1 MLSTRAAA
9 SLPSRTFARPEGERG
24 VDWPPVARHCRK
36 GTRDVRAH
44 SAARQRADF
53 PHPRPGRMNTSLR
66 RGYIF
71 RHAHTLAGRRALAR
85 RCRASPPPRSP
96 QWTRAPS
103 RSRRGGTK
111 PTDRIGQESFT
122 IRRTRGP
129 GGDVVVA
136 NATVTFDTE
145 HLAPALRTDT
155 SFSPLAYQVEV
166 RTGAD
171 VERLRG
177 RIGGGRFSAQLK
189 NAKGES
195 SKEYIVSD
203 GALILDDDIF
213 HQYYFLVQ
221 RARGG
226 SATIPVV
233 IPRRNTAGDDAHSG
247 GRERAGARRHVVA
260 WKGVTTRS
268 RSLRAPRG
276 RCGRMRR
283 GASSRCSWTAT
294 NITATR
300 DALPR

>member
-1 MLSTRAAA
+1 
-9 SLPSRTFARPEGERG
+9 
-24 VDWPPVARHCRK
+24 
-36 GTRDVRAH
+36 
-44 SAARQRADF
+44 
-53 PHPRPGRMNTSLR
+53 MNSSLR
-66 RGYIF
+66 RGYHISDM
-71 RHAHTLAGRRALAR
+71 RTLSLVVALSLAR
-85 RCRASPPPRSP
+85 PSL
-96 QWTRAPS
+96 APAQVS
-103 RSRRGGTK
+103 TVDEGTFTITRGGTR
-111 PTDRIGQESFT
+111 PSDRIGQESFT

-145 HLAPALRTDT
+145 RLAPALRTDT
-155 SFSPLAYQVEV
+155 SFSPLAYEVEV
-166 RTGAD
+166 RTGAN

-189 NAKGES
+189 SAKGES

-233 IPRRNTAGDDAHSG
+233 IPRRNLQETMRIQAGGNEQVRVGTTSVEARHYTIQEPSGATRQVWADAQGRVLKVQLDG
-247 GRERAGARRHVVA
+247 G
-260 WKGVTTRS
+260 
-268 RSLRAPRG
+268 
-276 RCGRMRR
+276 
-283 GASSRCSWTAT
+283 

-300 DALPR
+300 DELPR

>member
-1 MLSTRAAA
+1 
-9 SLPSRTFARPEGERG
+9 
-24 VDWPPVARHCRK
+24 
-36 GTRDVRAH
+36 
-44 SAARQRADF
+44 
-53 PHPRPGRMNTSLR
+53 MNTSARQVYHIPDMRTFCTAVALS
-66 RGYIF
+66 
-71 RHAHTLAGRRALAR
+71 LAISGAAF
-85 RCRASPPPRSP
+85 AQVTTVDEGSF
-96 QWTRAPS
+96 TIT
-103 RSRRGGTK
+103 RGGTK
-111 PTDRIGQESFT
+111 LTDRIGQESFS

-166 RTGAD
+166 KTGAD

-226 SATIPVV
+226 AATIPVV
-233 IPRRNTAGDDAHSG
+233 IPRRNTQETMRIQPGANEQVRVGTTSVEARHYTIQEPG
-247 GRERAGARRHVVA
+247 GG
-260 WKGVTTRS
+260 TRQLWADS
-268 RSLRAPRG
+268 QG
-276 RCGRMRR
+276 RILKVQLD
-283 GASSRCSWTAT
+283 AT

-300 DALPR
+300 DELPR

>member
-1 MLSTRAAA
+1 
-9 SLPSRTFARPEGERG
+9 
-24 VDWPPVARHCRK
+24 
-36 GTRDVRAH
+36 
-44 SAARQRADF
+44 
-53 PHPRPGRMNTSLR
+53 MNTPLC
-66 RGYIF
+66 RGYHISTC
-71 RHAHTLAGRRALAR
+71 AYSL
-85 RCRASPPPRSP
+85 
-96 QWTRAPS
+96 S
-103 RSRRGGTK
+103 RSRSRSPCRAIAFAQVTTVDEGSFTITRGGTK
-111 PTDRIGQESFT
+111 PSDRIGQESFT

-166 RTGAD
+166 RTGTD

-213 HQYYFLVQ
+213 HQYYFMVQ

-233 IPRRNTAGDDAHSG
+233 IPRRNTQETM
-247 GRERAGARRHVVA
+247 RIQAGANEQVRVGTSSVEGA
-260 WKGVTTRS
+260 TTRS
-268 RSLRAPRG
+268 RSPPAPRG
-276 RCGRMRR
+276 RSGPMRR
-283 GASSRCSWTAT
+283 DGSSRSSSMPR

-300 DALPR
+300 DALPQ

>member
-1 MLSTRAAA
+1 MRTLSLVVAFTLALPSLAPAQVIIVDEGSFTITRGSTR
-9 SLPSRTFARPEGERG
+9 PS
-24 VDWPPVARHCRK
+24 
-36 GTRDVRAH
+36 
-44 SAARQRADF
+44 
-53 PHPRPGRMNTSLR
+53 
-66 RGYIF
+66 
-71 RHAHTLAGRRALAR
+71 
-85 RCRASPPPRSP
+85 
-96 QWTRAPS
+96 
-103 RSRRGGTK
+103 
-111 PTDRIGQESFT
+111 DRIGQESFT

-166 RTGAD
+166 RTGTD

-226 SATIPVV
+226 SAIIPVV
-233 IPRRNTAGDDAHSG
+233 IPRRNTQETM
-247 GRERAGARRHVVA
+247 RIQAGANEQVRVGTSSVEARHYTVQEPSGA
-260 WKGVTTRS
+260 TRQIW
-268 RSLRAPRG
+268 ADAQG
-276 RCGRMRR
+276 RILKVQLDG
-283 GASSRCSWTAT
+283 GK
-294 NITATR
+294 ITAAR
-300 DALPR
+300 DELPR

>member
-1 MLSTRAAA
+1 
-9 SLPSRTFARPEGERG
+9 
-24 VDWPPVARHCRK
+24 
-36 GTRDVRAH
+36 
-44 SAARQRADF
+44 
-53 PHPRPGRMNTSLR
+53 MNSSLR
-66 RGYIF
+66 RGYIMSDM
-71 RHAHTLAGRRALAR
+71 RTLSLVVALSLAL
-85 RCRASPPPRSP
+85 
-96 QWTRAPS
+96 PS
-103 RSRRGGTK
+103 LATGQVTTVDEGTFTITRGGTR
-111 PTDRIGQESFT
+111 PSDRIGQESFT

-145 HLAPALRTDT
+145 RLAPALRTDT
-155 SFSPLAYQVEV
+155 SFSPLAYEVEV
-166 RTGAD
+166 RTGAN

-189 NAKGES
+189 SPKGES

-233 IPRRNTAGDDAHSG
+233 IPRRNLQETM
-247 GRERAGARRHVVA
+247 RIQAGANEQVRVGTTSVEARHYTIQEPSGA
-260 WKGVTTRS
+260 TRDVW
-268 RSLRAPRG
+268 ADAQG
-276 RCGRMRR
+276 RILKVQLDG
-283 GASSRCSWTAT
+283 G

-300 DALPR
+300 DELPR

>member
-1 MLSTRAAA
+1 
-9 SLPSRTFARPEGERG
+9 
-24 VDWPPVARHCRK
+24 
-36 GTRDVRAH
+36 
-44 SAARQRADF
+44 
-53 PHPRPGRMNTSLR
+53 MNRFLR
-66 RGYIF
+66 RGYTIPDM
-71 RHAHTLAGRRALAR
+71 RTLSLVVALSLAQP
-85 RCRASPPPRSP
+85 SL
-96 QWTRAPS
+96 APAQVTTVDEGS
-103 RSRRGGTK
+103 FTITRGGTR
-111 PTDRIGQESFT
+111 PSDRIGQESFT

-129 GGDVVVA
+129 GGDVMVA

-233 IPRRNTAGDDAHSG
+233 IPRRNTQ
-247 GRERAGARRHVVA
+247 ETMKIQAGAAEQVRVGTSSVEARHYTIQEPGGA
-260 WKGVTTRS
+260 TRQVW
-268 RSLRAPRG
+268 ADAQG
-276 RCGRMRR
+276 RVLKVQLD
-283 GASSRCSWTAT
+283 SS

-300 DALPR
+300 DELPR

>member
-1 MLSTRAAA
+1 
-9 SLPSRTFARPEGERG
+9 
-24 VDWPPVARHCRK
+24 
-36 GTRDVRAH
+36 
-44 SAARQRADF
+44 
-53 PHPRPGRMNTSLR
+53 MNSSLR
-66 RGYIF
+66 RGY
-71 RHAHTLAGRRALAR
+71 HTFDMRTLSLVVALSFALPSLAPAQVTTVDEG
-85 RCRASPPPRSP
+85 
-96 QWTRAPS
+96 TFTIT
-103 RSRRGGTK
+103 RGGTR
-111 PTDRIGQESFT
+111 PSDRIGQESFT

-155 SFSPLAYQVEV
+155 SFSPLAYEVEV
-166 RTGAD
+166 RTGAN

-189 NAKGES
+189 SAKGES

-233 IPRRNTAGDDAHSG
+233 IPRRNLQETM
-247 GRERAGARRHVVA
+247 RIQAGANEQVRVGTTSVEARHYTIQEPSGA
-260 WKGVTTRS
+260 TRQVW
-268 RSLRAPRG
+268 ADAQG
-276 RCGRMRR
+276 RVLKVQLDG
-283 GASSRCSWTAT
+283 G

-300 DALPR
+300 DELPR

>member
-1 MLSTRAAA
+1 MNASPCPGYHISDMRTLSLVVALSLA
-9 SLPSRTFARPEGERG
+9 LPS
-24 VDWPPVARHCRK
+24 V
-36 GTRDVRAH
+36 
-44 SAARQRADF
+44 
-53 PHPRPGRMNTSLR
+53 
-66 RGYIF
+66 
-71 RHAHTLAGRRALAR
+71 
-85 RCRASPPPRSP
+85 
-96 QWTRAPS
+96 APS
-103 RSRRGGTK
+103 QVTTVDEGSFTITRGGTR
-111 PTDRIGQESFT
+111 PSDRIGQESFT
-122 IRRTRGP
+122 IRRTRGA

-166 RTGAD
+166 RTGTD

-233 IPRRNTAGDDAHSG
+233 IPRRNTQETM
-247 GRERAGARRHVVA
+247 RIQAGANEQVRVGTSAAEARHYTVQEPGGA
-260 WKGVTTRS
+260 TRQVW
-268 RSLRAPRG
+268 ADAQG
-276 RCGRMRR
+276 RILKVQLDGD
-283 GASSRCSWTAT
+283 
-294 NITATR
+294 NITASR
-300 DALPR
+300 DELPR

>member
-1 MLSTRAAA
+1 
-9 SLPSRTFARPEGERG
+9 
-24 VDWPPVARHCRK
+24 
-36 GTRDVRAH
+36 
-44 SAARQRADF
+44 
-53 PHPRPGRMNTSLR
+53 MNTSLPGVYHISDMRSLR
-66 RGYIF
+66 RF
-71 RHAHTLAGRRALAR
+71 AVALSLAL
-85 RCRASPPPRSP
+85 
-96 QWTRAPS
+96 PS
-103 RSRRGGTK
+103 VAVAQVTTVDEGSFTITRGGTK
-111 PTDRIGQESFT
+111 PADRIGQESFT
-122 IRRTRGP
+122 IRRTSGP

-166 RTGAD
+166 RKGTD

-233 IPRRNTAGDDAHSG
+233 IPRRNTQETM
-247 GRERAGARRHVVA
+247 RVQAGANEQVRVGPRR
-260 WKGVTTRS
+260 WRRGTTPS
-268 RSLRAPRG
+268 RSPTAPPARSG
-276 RCGRMRR
+276 RTRR
-283 GASSRCSWTAT
+283 GGS
-294 NITATR
+294 
-300 DALPR
+300 

>member
-1 MLSTRAAA
+1 
-9 SLPSRTFARPEGERG
+9 
-24 VDWPPVARHCRK
+24 
-36 GTRDVRAH
+36 
-44 SAARQRADF
+44 
-53 PHPRPGRMNTSLR
+53 MNTSSRRVYHIPDMRSLR
-66 RGYIF
+66 RF
-71 RHAHTLAGRRALAR
+71 AVALSLAL
-85 RCRASPPPRSP
+85 
-96 QWTRAPS
+96 PS
-103 RSRRGGTK
+103 VAVAQVTTVDEGSFTITRGGTK
-111 PTDRIGQESFT
+111 PADRIGQESFT
-122 IRRTRGP
+122 IRRTSGP

-136 NATVTFDTE
+136 NATVMFDTE

-166 RTGAD
+166 RKGTD

-233 IPRRNTAGDDAHSG
+233 IPRRNTQETMRVQRGCQ
-247 GRERAGARRHVVA
+247 RAGARGDHLGGGAALHHPGAQRRHPS
-260 WKGVTTRS
+260 G
-268 RSLRAPRG
+268 LGGRAGADPEG
-276 RCGRMRR
+276 SARR
-283 GASSRCSWTAT
+283 
-294 NITATR
+294 
-300 DALPR
+300 

>member
-1 MLSTRAAA
+1 
-9 SLPSRTFARPEGERG
+9 
-24 VDWPPVARHCRK
+24 
-36 GTRDVRAH
+36 
-44 SAARQRADF
+44 
-53 PHPRPGRMNTSLR
+53 MNTPLR
-66 RGYIF
+66 RGYHISDM
-71 RHAHTLAGRRALAR
+71 RTLTFVVALSLAL
-85 RCRASPPPRSP
+85 
-96 QWTRAPS
+96 PS
-103 RSRRGGTK
+103 VAVAQVTTVDEGSFTITRGGTK
-111 PTDRIGQESFT
+111 PADRIGQESFT
-122 IRRTRGP
+122 IRRTKGP

-145 HLAPALRTDT
+145 HLSPALRTDT

-166 RTGAD
+166 RTGTD

-189 NAKGES
+189 TAKGES

-233 IPRRNTAGDDAHSG
+233 IPRRNTQETM
-247 GRERAGARRHVVA
+247 RIQAGANEQVRV
-260 WKGVTTRS
+260 GTTS
-268 RSLRAPRG
+268 VEG
-276 RCGRMRR
+276 RQYTIQEPTGATRQIWADAQGRILKVHLD
-283 GASSRCSWTAT
+283 GS

-300 DALPR
+300 DELPH

>member
-1 MLSTRAAA
+1 
-9 SLPSRTFARPEGERG
+9 
-24 VDWPPVARHCRK
+24 
-36 GTRDVRAH
+36 
-44 SAARQRADF
+44 
-53 PHPRPGRMNTSLR
+53 MNSSLR
-66 RGYIF
+66 RGY
-71 RHAHTLAGRRALAR
+71 HTFDMRTLSLVVALSFALPSLALA
-85 RCRASPPPRSP
+85 
-96 QWTRAPS
+96 QVTTVDEGTFTIT
-103 RSRRGGTK
+103 RGGTR
-111 PTDRIGQESFT
+111 PSDRIGQESFT

-145 HLAPALRTDT
+145 RLAPALRTDT
-155 SFSPLAYQVEV
+155 SFSPLAYEVEV
-166 RTGAD
+166 RTGAN

-189 NAKGES
+189 SAKGES

-233 IPRRNTAGDDAHSG
+233 IPRRNLQETM
-247 GRERAGARRHVVA
+247 RIQAGANEQVRVGTTSVEARHYTIQEPSGA
-260 WKGVTTRS
+260 TRQVW
-268 RSLRAPRG
+268 ADAQG
-276 RCGRMRR
+276 RVLKVQLDG
-283 GASSRCSWTAT
+283 G

-300 DALPR
+300 DELPR

>member
-1 MLSTRAAA
+1 
-9 SLPSRTFARPEGERG
+9 
-24 VDWPPVARHCRK
+24 
-36 GTRDVRAH
+36 
-44 SAARQRADF
+44 
-53 PHPRPGRMNTSLR
+53 MNRSLR
-66 RGYIF
+66 RGYNIPDM
-71 RHAHTLAGRRALAR
+71 RTLSLAVALSLAVP
-85 RCRASPPPRSP
+85 SL
-96 QWTRAPS
+96 APAQVS
-103 RSRRGGTK
+103 TVDEGSFTITRGGTR
-111 PTDRIGQESFT
+111 PSDRIGQEAFT

-136 NATVTFDTE
+136 NATVTFDTQ

-155 SFSPLAYQVEV
+155 SFLPLAYQVEV

-189 NAKGES
+189 TAKGES

-233 IPRRNTAGDDAHSG
+233 IPRRNTQETM
-247 GRERAGARRHVVA
+247 RIQAGASEQVRVGTTSVEARHYTIQEA
-260 WKGVTTRS
+260 AGATRQVW
-268 RSLRAPRG
+268 ADAQG
-276 RCGRMRR
+276 RVLKVQLDG
-283 GASSRCSWTAT
+283 G

-300 DALPR
+300 DELPR

>member
-1 MLSTRAAA
+1 MNAFA
-9 SLPSRTFARPEGERG
+9 PS
-24 VDWPPVARHCRK
+24 
-36 GTRDVRAH
+36 
-44 SAARQRADF
+44 
-53 PHPRPGRMNTSLR
+53 
-66 RGYIF
+66 GYIMF
-71 RHAHTLAGRRALAR
+71 DMRTLMLLAALSLASPSLAR
-85 RCRASPPPRSP
+85 AQVTTVDEGSF
-96 QWTRAPS
+96 TIT
-103 RSRRGGTK
+103 RGGTR
-111 PTDRIGQESFT
+111 PSDRIGQESFT

-166 RTGAD
+166 RTGTD

-233 IPRRNTAGDDAHSG
+233 IPRRNTQ
-247 GRERAGARRHVVA
+247 ETMKIQAGATEQVRVGTSSAEARHYTVEEPGGA
-260 WKGVTTRS
+260 TRQIW
-268 RSLRAPRG
+268 ADAQG
-276 RCGRMRR
+276 RVLKVQLDG
-283 GASSRCSWTAT
+283 G

-300 DALPR
+300 DELPR

>member
-1 MLSTRAAA
+1 
-9 SLPSRTFARPEGERG
+9 
-24 VDWPPVARHCRK
+24 
-36 GTRDVRAH
+36 
-44 SAARQRADF
+44 
-53 PHPRPGRMNTSLR
+53 MNASLR
-66 RGYIF
+66 RGYHISDM
-71 RHAHTLAGRRALAR
+71 RTLSLVVALSLALP
-85 RCRASPPPRSP
+85 SV
-96 QWTRAPS
+96 APS
-103 RSRRGGTK
+103 QVATVDEGTFTITRGGTR
-111 PTDRIGQESFT
+111 PSDRIGQESFT

-166 RTGAD
+166 RTGTD

-233 IPRRNTAGDDAHSG
+233 IPRRNTQ
-247 GRERAGARRHVVA
+247 ETMKIQAGATEQVRVGTSSAEARHYTVQEPGGA
-260 WKGVTTRS
+260 TRQVW
-268 RSLRAPRG
+268 ADVQG
-276 RCGRMRR
+276 RILKVQLDG
-283 GASSRCSWTAT
+283 G

-300 DALPR
+300 DELPR

>member
-1 MLSTRAAA
+1 MRTLSSVVALSLAVSSA
-9 SLPSRTFARPEGERG
+9 SFAQVTTVDEGSF
-24 VDWPPVARHCRK
+24 
-36 GTRDVRAH
+36 TI
-44 SAARQRADF
+44 
-53 PHPRPGRMNTSLR
+53 T
-66 RGYIF
+66 
-71 RHAHTLAGRRALAR
+71 
-85 RCRASPPPRSP
+85 
-96 QWTRAPS
+96 
-103 RSRRGGTK
+103 RGGTL
-111 PTDRIGQESFT
+111 PANRIGQESFT

-145 HLAPALRTDT
+145 HIAPALRTDT

-166 RTGAD
+166 RTGTD

-189 NAKGES
+189 TAKGES

-203 GALILDDDIF
+203 GALILDDDVF

-233 IPRRNTAGDDAHSG
+233 IPRRNTQETMRIQPGANEQVRVGTSSVEARHYTIQEPTGATRQVWADAQGRILKVQLDG
-247 GRERAGARRHVVA
+247 G
-260 WKGVTTRS
+260 
-268 RSLRAPRG
+268 
-276 RCGRMRR
+276 
-283 GASSRCSWTAT
+283 

-300 DALPR
+300 DELPR

>member
-1 MLSTRAAA
+1 
-9 SLPSRTFARPEGERG
+9 
-24 VDWPPVARHCRK
+24 
-36 GTRDVRAH
+36 
-44 SAARQRADF
+44 
-53 PHPRPGRMNTSLR
+53 MNTTLR
-66 RGYIF
+66 RGYHIPDM
-71 RHAHTLAGRRALAR
+71 RTLRLAIALSLALSS
-85 RCRASPPPRSP
+85 AAVAQVTTVDEGSF
-96 QWTRAPS
+96 TIT
-103 RSRRGGTK
+103 RGGTK

-166 RTGAD
+166 RTGTD

-221 RARGG
+221 RARNSGG

-233 IPRRNTAGDDAHSG
+233 IPRRNTQETM
-247 GRERAGARRHVVA
+247 RIQAGANEQVRVGTTSVEARHFTIQEPTGA
-260 WKGVTTRS
+260 TRQVW
-268 RSLRAPRG
+268 ADTQG
-276 RCGRMRR
+276 RILKVQLDG
-283 GASSRCSWTAT
+283 GG
-294 NITATR
+294 ITASR
-300 DALPR
+300 DELPR

>member
-1 MLSTRAAA
+1 
-9 SLPSRTFARPEGERG
+9 
-24 VDWPPVARHCRK
+24 
-36 GTRDVRAH
+36 
-44 SAARQRADF
+44 
-53 PHPRPGRMNTSLR
+53 MNSSLR
-66 RGYIF
+66 RGYIMSDM
-71 RHAHTLAGRRALAR
+71 RTLSLVVALSLAL
-85 RCRASPPPRSP
+85 
-96 QWTRAPS
+96 PS
-103 RSRRGGTK
+103 LATGQVTTVDEGTFTITRGGTR
-111 PTDRIGQESFT
+111 PSDRIGQESFT

-145 HLAPALRTDT
+145 RLAPALRTDT
-155 SFSPLAYQVEV
+155 SFSPLAYEVEV
-166 RTGAD
+166 RTGAN

-189 NAKGES
+189 SPKGES

-233 IPRRNTAGDDAHSG
+233 IPRRNLQETM
-247 GRERAGARRHVVA
+247 RIQAGANEQVRVGTTSVEARHYTVQEPSGA
-260 WKGVTTRS
+260 TRQVW
-268 RSLRAPRG
+268 ADAQG
-276 RCGRMRR
+276 RVLKVQLDG
-283 GASSRCSWTAT
+283 G

-300 DALPR
+300 DELPR

>member
-1 MLSTRAAA
+1 
-9 SLPSRTFARPEGERG
+9 
-24 VDWPPVARHCRK
+24 
-36 GTRDVRAH
+36 
-44 SAARQRADF
+44 
-53 PHPRPGRMNTSLR
+53 MNPSLR
-66 RGYIF
+66 RGYIMSDM
-71 RHAHTLAGRRALAR
+71 RTLSLVVALSLAL
-85 RCRASPPPRSP
+85 
-96 QWTRAPS
+96 PS
-103 RSRRGGTK
+103 LATGQVTTVDEGTFTITRGGTR
-111 PTDRIGQESFT
+111 PSDRIGQESFT

-145 HLAPALRTDT
+145 RLAPALRTDT
-155 SFSPLAYQVEV
+155 SFSPLAYEVEV
-166 RTGAD
+166 RTGAN

-189 NAKGES
+189 SPKGES

-233 IPRRNTAGDDAHSG
+233 IPRRNLQETM
-247 GRERAGARRHVVA
+247 RIQAGANEQVRVGTTSVEARHYTIQEPSGA
-260 WKGVTTRS
+260 TRDVW
-268 RSLRAPRG
+268 ADAQG
-276 RCGRMRR
+276 RILKVQLDG
-283 GASSRCSWTAT
+283 G

-300 DALPR
+300 DELPR

>member
-1 MLSTRAAA
+1 
-9 SLPSRTFARPEGERG
+9 
-24 VDWPPVARHCRK
+24 
-36 GTRDVRAH
+36 
-44 SAARQRADF
+44 
-53 PHPRPGRMNTSLR
+53 MNTTLR
-66 RGYIF
+66 RGYHISDM
-71 RHAHTLAGRRALAR
+71 RTLCTAIALSLALTSI
-85 RCRASPPPRSP
+85 ATAQVTTVDEGSF
-96 QWTRAPS
+96 TIT
-103 RSRRGGTK
+103 RGGTK

-122 IRRTRGP
+122 IRRTKGP

-166 RTGAD
+166 RTGTD

-221 RARGG
+221 RARGAQG

-233 IPRRNTAGDDAHSG
+233 IPRRNTQETMRIQSGANEQVRVGTTSVEARHYTIQEPTGATRQVWADAQGRILKVQLDASG
-247 GRERAGARRHVVA
+247 
-260 WKGVTTRS
+260 
-268 RSLRAPRG
+268 
-276 RCGRMRR
+276 
-283 GASSRCSWTAT
+283 
-294 NITATR
+294 ITATR
-300 DALPR
+300 DELPR

>member
-1 MLSTRAAA
+1 
-9 SLPSRTFARPEGERG
+9 
-24 VDWPPVARHCRK
+24 
-36 GTRDVRAH
+36 
-44 SAARQRADF
+44 
-53 PHPRPGRMNTSLR
+53 MNSSLR
-66 RGYIF
+66 RGYHISDM
-71 RHAHTLAGRRALAR
+71 RTLSLAVALLAMP
-85 RCRASPPPRSP
+85 SF
-96 QWTRAPS
+96 APAQVTTVDEGTFTIT
-103 RSRRGGTK
+103 RGGTR
-111 PTDRIGQESFT
+111 PSDRIGQESFT

-166 RTGAD
+166 RTGTD

-233 IPRRNTAGDDAHSG
+233 IPRRNLQETMRIQSGANEQVRVGTTSVEARHYTIQEPSGATRQVWADAQGRVLKVQLDG
-247 GRERAGARRHVVA
+247 G
-260 WKGVTTRS
+260 
-268 RSLRAPRG
+268 
-276 RCGRMRR
+276 
-283 GASSRCSWTAT
+283 

-300 DALPR
+300 DELPR

>member
-1 MLSTRAAA
+1 MNTTLRLGYHLPDMRTLRRFATVLSLALPGVAAA
-9 SLPSRTFARPEGERG
+9 QVTTVDEGSF
-24 VDWPPVARHCRK
+24 
-36 GTRDVRAH
+36 TI
-44 SAARQRADF
+44 
-53 PHPRPGRMNTSLR
+53 T
-66 RGYIF
+66 
-71 RHAHTLAGRRALAR
+71 
-85 RCRASPPPRSP
+85 
-96 QWTRAPS
+96 
-103 RSRRGGTK
+103 RGGTK
-111 PTDRIGQESFT
+111 PADRIGQESFT
-122 IRRTRGP
+122 IRRTSGP

-166 RTGAD
+166 RTGTD

-233 IPRRNTAGDDAHSG
+233 IPRRNTQETM
-247 GRERAGARRHVVA
+247 RVQAGANEQVRVGTTSVEARHYTVQEPA
-260 WKGVTTRS
+260 GATRQIW
-268 RSLRAPRG
+268 ADAQG
-276 RCGRMRR
+276 RVLKVQLDGT
-283 GASSRCSWTAT
+283 G
-294 NITATR
+294 ITATR

>member
-1 MLSTRAAA
+1 
-9 SLPSRTFARPEGERG
+9 
-24 VDWPPVARHCRK
+24 
-36 GTRDVRAH
+36 
-44 SAARQRADF
+44 
-53 PHPRPGRMNTSLR
+53 MNSSLR
-66 RGYIF
+66 RGYHISDM
-71 RHAHTLAGRRALAR
+71 RTLSLAVALSLALP
-85 RCRASPPPRSP
+85 SF
-96 QWTRAPS
+96 APAQVTTVDEGTFTIT
-103 RSRRGGTK
+103 RGGTR
-111 PTDRIGQESFT
+111 PSDRIGQESFT

-166 RTGAD
+166 RTGTD

-233 IPRRNTAGDDAHSG
+233 IPRRNLQETM
-247 GRERAGARRHVVA
+247 RIQAGANEQVRVGTTSVEARHYTIQEPSGA
-260 WKGVTTRS
+260 TREVW
-268 RSLRAPRG
+268 ADAQG
-276 RCGRMRR
+276 RVLKVQLDG
-283 GASSRCSWTAT
+283 GK
-294 NITATR
+294 ITATR
-300 DALPR
+300 DELPR

>member
-1 MLSTRAAA
+1 
-9 SLPSRTFARPEGERG
+9 
-24 VDWPPVARHCRK
+24 
-36 GTRDVRAH
+36 
-44 SAARQRADF
+44 
-53 PHPRPGRMNTSLR
+53 MNTLLC
-66 RGYIF
+66 RGYHISDM
-71 RHAHTLAGRRALAR
+71 RLLTLAVALTLG
-85 RCRASPPPRSP
+85 SPSLSP
-96 QWTRAPS
+96 AQVTTVDEGTFTIT
-103 RSRRGGTK
+103 RGGTK
-111 PTDRIGQESFT
+111 PSDRIGQESFT

-166 RTGAD
+166 RTGND
-171 VERLRG
+171 IERLRG

-213 HQYYFLVQ
+213 HQYYFMVQ

-233 IPRRNTAGDDAHSG
+233 IPRRNTQETM
-247 GRERAGARRHVVA
+247 RIQAGANEQVRVGTSSVEGRHYTIQEPSGA
-260 WKGVTTRS
+260 TRQVW
-268 RSLRAPRG
+268 ADAQG
-276 RCGRMRR
+276 RILKVRLD
-283 GASSRCSWTAT
+283 AT

-300 DALPR
+300 DALPQ